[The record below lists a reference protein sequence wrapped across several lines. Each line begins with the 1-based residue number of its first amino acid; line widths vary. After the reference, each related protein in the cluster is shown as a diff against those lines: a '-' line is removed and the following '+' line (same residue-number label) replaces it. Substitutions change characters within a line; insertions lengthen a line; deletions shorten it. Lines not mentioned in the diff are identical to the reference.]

1 MKQSRGSIKSI
12 IVLTAI
18 CLAVTALLAVT
29 NSFTAPKIADA
40 RQQKIE
46 NSLKEIFPDVYSI
59 REIKPLPERTPS
71 TVKAV
76 YVINNEDYAI
86 VLATTSAYSSGDMG
100 ITVGLKGGYGEII
113 GIKLTSYY
121 ESKDFG
127 KDTYPLNYI
136 GKDIGSYKD
145 VDAFAGVT
153 YSSKALKN
161 AIGDAF
167 ECFKLVGGGAV
178 E

>member
-1 MKQSRGSIKSI
+1 MNRPKFNVKSI

-18 CLAVTALLAVT
+18 CLIVTALLAVT
-29 NSFTAPKIADA
+29 NHFTAPIVEKT

-46 NSLKEIFPDVYSI
+46 ASLKEVLPDMTKME
-59 REIKPLPERTPS
+59 EITDLPEGTPS

-76 YVINNEDYAI
+76 YRINDDEYAI
-86 VLATTSAYSSGDMG
+86 VLATSSAYSSKDMG
-100 ITVGLKGGYGEII
+100 ITVGMSKDGEIL
-113 GIKLTSYY
+113 GVKLTSYF

-127 KDTYPLNYI
+127 KDTYPQNYV
-136 GKDIGSYKD
+136 GKNSANYTD
-145 VDAFAGVT
+145 VDTFSGVT
-153 YSSKALKN
+153 YSSNALKR

-167 ECFKLVGGGAV
+167 ECLKLVGGGAA